1 MHAELLAASTRSV
14 VSAEHGVPEACS
26 EERMAESTWMETLK
40 SIEEVQS
47 NLWTNAYLEI
57 VHLDGNVFSSGSL
70 KFVVPF
76 SSHFVELLVENIDV
90 VAQSLEL
97 FVSDTFFVN
106 TACLLKDVMKILA
119 IRGGL
124 LSVVNI

>member
-1 MHAELLAASTRSV
+1 
-14 VSAEHGVPEACS
+14 
-26 EERMAESTWMETLK
+26 MAKSTWMEAFHG
-40 SIEEVQS
+40 IEEVKGD
-47 NLWTNAYLEI
+47 LRTNTNLEI
-57 VHLDGNVFSSGSL
+57 LHLDCNIFSSGSL